1 MEDFESTY
9 IGKLWNILLNDDKR
23 SFNEYFSEEFGITL
37 DDCITDKQICFLCKS
52 MMRLNDEQLREVDSI
67 REYQWEDG
75 SWIDT
80 NLEIYETDF
89 VIVDSKTKKPMEG
102 YENIYHYTSVIE
114 NLNEKLMKQGC
125 EYISMEELS
134 KEDKNKYRETIK
146 EMEKI

>member
-114 NLNEKLMKQGC
+114 NLNEKLMKEGC

>member
-37 DDCITDKQICFLCKS
+37 DDCITDKQICYLCKS

-75 SWIDT
+75 SWINA
-80 NLEIYETDF
+80 NLEIYKTDF

-102 YENIYHYTSVIE
+102 YENIYHYTSVID
-114 NLNEKLMKQGC
+114 NLNEKLMSEGC
-125 EYISMEELS
+125 EYISMAELS

>member
-1 MEDFESTY
+1 MEDFENTY

-80 NLEIYETDF
+80 HLEI
-89 VIVDSKTKKPMEG
+89 I
-102 YENIYHYTSVIE
+102 H
-114 NLNEKLMKQGC
+114 
-125 EYISMEELS
+125 
-134 KEDKNKYRETIK
+134 IK
-146 EMEKI
+146 